1 MSLMLYDQQTDT
13 EQMVTDQLDGLDLAD
28 VYEFSQGMAEAVRYL
43 DWLELT
49 ELARAVQV
57 LR

>member
-1 MSLMLYDQQTDT
+1 MSALLYDQQTDS
-13 EQMVTDQLDGLDLAD
+13 ELMVAAQLDGLDLAHL
-28 VYEFSQGMAEAVRYL
+28 YEWSQGLTEAVRYL

-49 ELARAVQV
+49 ELARAVKV

>member
-1 MSLMLYDQQTDT
+1 MSALLYDQQTDR
-13 EQMVTDQLDGLDLAD
+13 EQAVADQLDGLDLAHL
-28 VYEFSQGMAEAVRYL
+28 YEFSQGLAEAVRYL

-49 ELARAVQV
+49 ELARAVKV